1 MARRPDGLSQG
12 LSFIGVR
19 IARFMNFA
27 AIASRLTLY
36 ERLMRLDKPIGTLL
50 LLWPTLWALWLA
62 ADGRPE
68 GRIVWIFALGTLL
81 MRSAGCVMND
91 IADWRF
97 DAEVKRTRERPLA
110 TGAIGRREA
119 LVLAALL
126 SLAAFALVLELDRA
140 AVMLSFVGLA
150 LAATYPLTKRFL
162 ALPQAYLGVAFG
174 FGIPMGYAAV
184 QGDVPAAGWALLLAN
199 VFWAVAYDTEYAMV
213 DRDDDVRIGIKTAA
227 ITFGRFDVAAVMLCY
242 GVMLAL
248 LAGIGVHYGMGP
260 LYYAGLAAALALML
274 YHYRLIRMRDRDAC
288 FKAFKH
294 NNWVGAA
301 VFAGIFADFAARGK
315 FPWI

>member
-1 MARRPDGLSQG
+1 
-12 LSFIGVR
+12 
-19 IARFMNFA
+19 MNFS

-62 ADGRPE
+62 AEGRPE

-91 IADWRF
+91 MADWRF

-110 TGAIGRREA
+110 TGAVGRREA
-119 LVLAALL
+119 LALAALL
-126 SLAAFALVLELDRA
+126 SLAAFGLVLALNRVA
-140 AVMLSFVGLA
+140 IMLSFVALG
-150 LAATYPLTKRFL
+150 LAATYPLTKRFF
-162 ALPQAYLGVAFG
+162 ALPQAYLGIAFG
-174 FGIPMGYAAV
+174 FGIPMGYAALL
-184 QGDVPAAGWALLLAN
+184 GDVPAEGWALLLAN
-199 VFWAVAYDTEYAMV
+199 IFWAVAYDTEYAMV

-242 GVMLAL
+242 GATLAL
-248 LAGIGVHYGMGP
+248 LAGIGVHYRMGA
-260 LYYAGLAAALALML
+260 LYYAGLAVAAAFML
-274 YHYRLIRMRDRDAC
+274 YHYRLIRSRDRDAC
-288 FKAFKH
+288 FKAFNH

-301 VFAGIFADFAARGK
+301 VFAGIFADFAAKGR

>member
-1 MARRPDGLSQG
+1 MD
-12 LSFIGVR
+12 
-19 IARFMNFA
+19 FA

-50 LLWPTLWALWLA
+50 LLWPTLWALWFA
-62 ADGRPE
+62 SEGRPE

-91 IADWRF
+91 MADWRF
-97 DAEVKRTRERPLA
+97 DAKVKRTRARPLA
-110 TGAIGRREA
+110 TGAVGRREA
-119 LVLAALL
+119 LALAALL
-126 SLAAFALVLELDRA
+126 SLASFGLVLALNSV
-140 AVMLSFVGLA
+140 AVMLSFAALA
-150 LAATYPLTKRFL
+150 LAATYPLTKRFF
-162 ALPQAYLGVAFG
+162 ALPQAYLGIAFG

-184 QGDVPAAGWALLLAN
+184 LGDVPAVGWVLLLAN
-199 VFWAVAYDTEYAMV
+199 IFWAVAYDTEYAMV

-242 GVMLAL
+242 GAMLAL
-248 LAGIGVHYGMGP
+248 LAGVGAHYRMGA

-274 YHYRLIRMRDRDAC
+274 YHYRLIRTRDRDAC
-288 FKAFKH
+288 FKAFNH

-301 VFAGIFADFAARGK
+301 VFAGIFADFAARGR